1 MHTDPGVELGVGRGH
16 HRCHGAAGGESG
28 DIDPGGVDLVVGHD
42 LTGDAGD
49 DRRLA
54 GPSLLVG
61 G

>member
-1 MHTDPGVELGVGRGH
+1 
-16 HRCHGAAGGESG
+16 
-28 DIDPGGVDLVVGHD
+28 VVGHD

-61 G
+61 GENQFQ

>member
-1 MHTDPGVELGVGRGH
+1 MHTDPRIELGIGRGH
-16 HRCHGAAGGESG
+16 HRGHGAAGGESG
-28 DIDPGGVDLVVGHD
+28 DVNTRGVDRVVGHD